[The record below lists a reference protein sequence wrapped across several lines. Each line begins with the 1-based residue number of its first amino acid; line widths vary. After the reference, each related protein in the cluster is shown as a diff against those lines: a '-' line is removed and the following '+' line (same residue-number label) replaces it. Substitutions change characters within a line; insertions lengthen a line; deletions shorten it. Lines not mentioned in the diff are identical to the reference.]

1 MFANKTS
8 KIVTTICA
16 VVGVVAFLGIFGLS
30 IAGGSEYFEFVLA
43 LIFFAM
49 FLIGSY
55 WWIVF
60 GPGRR
65 L

>member
-1 MFANKTS
+1 MASRTS
-8 KIVTTICA
+8 KIVTAVCA
-16 VVGVVAFLGIFGLS
+16 VVGAVAFLGILFLTIS
-30 IAGGSEYFEFVLA
+30 GGSEYLEFVLA
-43 LIFFAM
+43 LVFFAM

-60 GPGRR
+60 GPGQR

>member
-1 MFANKTS
+1 MFVSRTA
-8 KIVTTICA
+8 KIVTAVCA
-16 VVGVVAFLGIFGLS
+16 VVGAAAFVGILFLS
-30 IAGGSEYFEFVLA
+30 ITGGSEYFEFA
-43 LIFFAM
+43 LVMVFFAM

-55 WWIVF
+55 WWIVL

>member
-1 MFANKTS
+1 
-8 KIVTTICA
+8 
-16 VVGVVAFLGIFGLS
+16 VVGAGAFVGIFFLA

-43 LIFFAM
+43 MVFFAM

-55 WWIVF
+55 WWIVL

>member
-1 MFANKTS
+1 MFVGRIAM
-8 KIVTTICA
+8 IVTATCA
-16 VVGVVAFLGIFGLS
+16 VIGAAAFVGIFFLT
-30 IAGGSEYFEFVLA
+30 IAGGSEYLEFILA
-43 LIFFAM
+43 MVFFTM

-55 WWIVF
+55 WWIVL

>member
-1 MFANKTS
+1 MLASRTS
-8 KIVTTICA
+8 KIVTAVCA
-16 VVGVVAFLGIFGLS
+16 VVGAVAFLGILFLTIS
-30 IAGGSEYFEFVLA
+30 GGSEYLEFVLA
-43 LIFFAM
+43 LVFFAM

-60 GPGRR
+60 GPGQR

>member
-1 MFANKTS
+1 VFASRTA
-8 KIVTTICA
+8 KIVTAVCA
-16 VVGVVAFLGIFGLS
+16 VVGAAAFVGIFFLA

-43 LIFFAM
+43 MVFFTM

-55 WWIVF
+55 WWIVL

>member
-1 MFANKTS
+1 MFVSRAA
-8 KIVTTICA
+8 KIVTAACV
-16 VVGVVAFLGIFGLS
+16 VVGAAAFVGIFFLT
-30 IAGGSEYFEFVLA
+30 IAGGSEYLEFVLA
-43 LIFFAM
+43 MVFFAM

-55 WWIVF
+55 WWIVL